1 VLAVREG
8 VGIRSVTIAPDHE
21 TDGHVKHEQ
30 LLARFKGAD
39 YGITADWKERLMLN
53 ARIALAGGIA
63 QRRAAPRSVRAWHGE
78 SDRHAAI
85 ECLVAYLDGTGPG
98 KILDAYLRAVHL
110 EAEAMLGGPWWRAVE
125 ALATALL
132 EKETIPGRE
141 AERIAW
147 EAVKSAA
154 RGVRP

>member
-1 VLAVREG
+1 
-8 VGIRSVTIAPDHE
+8 
-21 TDGHVKHEQ
+21 
-30 LLARFKGAD
+30 
-39 YGITADWKERLMLN
+39 MLN

-125 ALATALL
+125 ALAAALL
-132 EKETIPGRE
+132 ERTTLGGKEAEQIIRE
-141 AERIAW
+141 AIRFDA
-147 EAVKSAA
+147 KGK
-154 RGVRP
+154 RHGTL